1 MDECTVGFRERR
13 GARAGS
19 LKKKRKKRG
28 SCFVSQKATHRP
40 ECCPSQ
46 FTWAVCGRR
55 AKIATLFHLKEKKK
69 KWSRVTCMMSNKDE
83 NEKKKKK
90 SCVDFCFSWNTTC
103 IADSVSVK
111 IYILYSCKKIHI
123 ERNHH
128 NFKSTSPPWVLHLL
142 VTVPPINNA
151 WTCKKKKKK
160 RKENLKKKTIL
171 TKIFTHELPKG

>member
-1 MDECTVGFRERR
+1 MSVLLASGR
-13 GARAGS
+13 GEEPAQEVW
-19 LKKKRKKRG
+19 KKKEKKEEAALSHKRPRIAQ
-28 SCFVSQKATHRP
+28 SVAPVSSHGRCVGAEQRLQLF
-40 ECCPSQ
+40 S
-46 FTWAVCGRR
+46 TW
-55 AKIATLFHLKEKKK
+55 KKKKK

-83 NEKKKKK
+83 NEKKINK

-160 RKENLKKKTIL
+160 RKENLKKKTTL
-171 TKIFTHELPKG
+171 TKIFKTKLPKG